1 MTAPAPT
8 GEAGPSH
15 ARPGFLARL
24 GFTRRTDAPPL
35 NIVDTIAF
43 ETPSAGDAFNFSV
56 IVHFRWT
63 ASGSRHRWV
72 LSEAILDRRRLDER
86 HVRQLVREAVRQLPP
101 WDAAVAERHAN
112 QYLMAPPDG
121 MLGRESHQRGVS
133 TTCSAWAQID
143 ITEPVRQYQQRKT
156 RAVAGS
162 DAHVIASRKKLETL
176 TALRQEWLAFLGGD
190 TTNAEG
196 DWRSPFATQLAE
208 GGAHATDTVAS
219 MHWRRRRDV
228 TFAIS
233 FYSDVI
239 RQFRKAGDYDFAVS
253 VEDTLN
259 KMVQAYGL
267 PQLDLI
273 GEMLRDDLIPSDEI
287 DPKGHMFGED
297 GDGRG
302 PAHAELFG
310 GPATG
315 SSHGPGIGDPGPGIY
330 DYRADDGEDPDE
342 GGWPDGLD
350 DETPPPSAS
359 KGRDDTPKTPSS
371 DGSEPDM
378 PDHAGD

>member
-1 MTAPAPT
+1 MTAPAPS

-15 ARPGFLARL
+15 ANSGFLARL
-24 GFTRRTDAPPL
+24 GFNRRTDAPPL
-35 NIVDTIAF
+35 DIVDTITF
-43 ETPSAGDAFNFSV
+43 ETPASGDAFNFSV

-63 ASGSRHRWV
+63 ATGSRNRWV

-86 HVRQLVREAVRQLPP
+86 YVRQLVREAVRQLPP

-121 MLGRESHQRGVS
+121 MLGRESHQRGIS

-143 ITEPVRQYQQRKT
+143 VTEPVRRYQQRKT
-156 RAVAGS
+156 RAAAGS
-162 DAHVIASRKKLETL
+162 DAHVSASRKKLEAL

-190 TTNAEG
+190 TTNVEG

-208 GGAHATDTVAS
+208 GSAHVTDTVAS

-239 RQFRKAGDYDFAVS
+239 KQFRKAGDYDFAVS

-267 PQLDLI
+267 PQLDLV

-297 GDGRG
+297 RDGHG
-302 PAHAELFG
+302 PAIAEVFG

-315 SSHGPGIGDPGPGIY
+315 SSHGSGIGDLGSGTY
-330 DYRADDGEDPDE
+330 DHRADDREDLDE

-359 KGRDDTPKTPSS
+359 EGRDGMPKTSSS
-371 DGSEPDM
+371 DSSEPDM
-378 PDHAGD
+378 PDHARD